1 MSESISR
8 SLKRVSNPALHII
21 LFEPEIPANTGNIA
35 RLCAA
40 AELPL
45 HLIHPL
51 GFKTDDRNLK
61 RAGLDYWSE
70 VDVREHADFEAFLD
84 LWKSFTPSPAPLITL
99 SAKAQKNYN
108 MVTEI
113 ELGLGLI
120 FGPET
125 RGLPQSLLEQYPS
138 YTVPMWGKVRSLNLS
153 TTVGIV
159 AYHFR
164 QQLKIFYCGNN
175 PATQN

>member
-8 SLKRVSNPALHII
+8 SARKIENPPLHII

-70 VDVREHADFEAFLD
+70 VDVTEHYNFAGFLNS
-84 LWKSFTPSPAPLITL
+84 WQSFTTSPKPIIAL
-99 SAKAQKNYN
+99 SAKADRNYN
-108 MVTEI
+108 SITDFP
-113 ELGLGLI
+113 LGSGLL

-125 RGLPQSLLEQYPS
+125 RGLPQSLLGEYS
-138 YTVPMWGKVRSLNLS
+138 TCTVPMSGKVRSLNLS

-159 AYHFR
+159 AYHYL
-164 QQLKIFYCGNN
+164 QKLKVF
-175 PATQN
+175 

>member
-1 MSESISR
+1 MSQSISR
-8 SLKRVSNPALHII
+8 SIKKIVNPPLHII
-21 LFEPEIPANTGNIA
+21 LYEPEIPANTGNIS

-40 AELPL
+40 AEIPL

-70 VDVREHADFEAFLD
+70 VDVTEHESFASFRDFWQNL
-84 LWKSFTPSPAPLITL
+84 TPTPAPLIAL

-108 MVTEI
+108 MITEI
-113 ELGLGLI
+113 EPGFGLI

-125 RGLPQSLLEQYPS
+125 RGLPQSLLDLYPAC
-138 YTVPMWGKVRSLNLS
+138 TVPMWGKVRSLNLS

-159 AYHFR
+159 AYHFL
-164 QQLKIFYCGNN
+164 QQLKIF
-175 PATQN
+175 

>member
-8 SLKRVSNPALHII
+8 AFKRIDSPPLHII

-40 AELPL
+40 AEIPL

-70 VDVREHADFEAFLD
+70 VDVTEHDNFAAFSDVWQNL
-84 LWKSFTPSPAPLITL
+84 TASPKPIIAL
-99 SAKAQKNYN
+99 SAKAKKNYN
-108 MVTEI
+108 CITDFPFGS
-113 ELGLGLI
+113 GLL

-125 RGLPQSLLEQYPS
+125 RGLPKYLLKT
-138 YTVPMWGKVRSLNLS
+138 YTTCIVPMTGKVRSLNLS

-159 AYHFR
+159 AYHFL
-164 QQLKIFYCGNN
+164 QQLKVF
-175 PATQN
+175 

>member
-8 SLKRVSNPALHII
+8 AFKRIDSPPLHII

-40 AELPL
+40 AEIPL
-45 HLIHPL
+45 HLIYPL

-70 VDVREHADFEAFLD
+70 VDVTEHKNFAAFLD
-84 LWKSFTPSPAPLITL
+84 VWQNLTTSPKPIIAL
-99 SAKAQKNYN
+99 SAKAEKNYISI
-108 MVTEI
+108 TDFPFGS
-113 ELGLGLI
+113 GLL

-125 RGLPQSLLEQYPS
+125 RGLPEYLLKT
-138 YTVPMWGKVRSLNLS
+138 YTACVVPMTGKVRSLNLS

-159 AYHFR
+159 AYHFL
-164 QQLKIFYCGNN
+164 QQLKVF
-175 PATQN
+175 

>member
-1 MSESISR
+1 MSESISKAAKHID
-8 SLKRVSNPALHII
+8 SPPLHII

-40 AELPL
+40 AEIPL

-70 VDVREHADFEAFLD
+70 VDVTEHDN
-84 LWKSFTPSPAPLITL
+84 FTNFANFWQNLHSDPRPIIAL
-99 SAKAQKNYN
+99 SAKAEKNYCRI
-108 MVTEI
+108 TDFPFGA
-113 ELGLGLI
+113 GLL

-125 RGLPQSLLEQYPS
+125 RGLPEYLLKTFP
-138 YTVPMWGKVRSLNLS
+138 TCVVPMTGKVRSLNLS
-153 TTVGIV
+153 TSVGIV
-159 AYHFR
+159 AYHFL
-164 QQLKIFYCGNN
+164 QQLKVF
-175 PATQN
+175 

>member
-8 SLKRVSNPALHII
+8 SIKQISRPPLHII
-21 LFEPEIPANTGNIA
+21 LFEPEIPANTGNIS

-40 AELPL
+40 AEIPL

-70 VDVREHADFEAFLD
+70 VDVTEHNNFAGFL
-84 LWKSFTPSPAPLITL
+84 SFWQTLTSELKPIIAL

-108 MVTEI
+108 QITDFPFGS
-113 ELGLGLI
+113 GLL

-125 RGLPQSLLEQYPS
+125 RGLPQSLLDTYNS
-138 YTVPMWGKVRSLNLS
+138 CTVPMSGKVRSLNLS

-159 AYHFR
+159 AYHFL
-164 QQLKIFYCGNN
+164 QHLKVF
-175 PATQN
+175 

>member
-8 SLKRVSNPALHII
+8 SVRQIDNPPLHII

-40 AELPL
+40 AEIPL

-70 VDVREHADFEAFLD
+70 VDVTEHDNFTSFLD
-84 LWKSFTPSPAPLITL
+84 VWNNLTVSPKPIIAL
-99 SAKAQKNYN
+99 SAKAKKNYN
-108 MVTEI
+108 SITDFP
-113 ELGLGLI
+113 LGSGLL

-125 RGLPQSLLEQYPS
+125 RGLPHYLLDNYTIC
-138 YTVPMWGKVRSLNLS
+138 TVPMTGKVRSLNLS

-159 AYHFR
+159 AYHFL
-164 QQLKIFYCGNN
+164 QQLKFL
-175 PATQN
+175 

>member
-8 SLKRVSNPALHII
+8 SVRCIDNPPLHII

-40 AELPL
+40 AEIPL

-70 VDVREHADFEAFLD
+70 VDVTEHDNFADFLNIWQNLTA
-84 LWKSFTPSPAPLITL
+84 SPKLIIAL
-99 SAKAQKNYN
+99 SAKAEKNYN
-108 MVTEI
+108 SI
-113 ELGLGLI
+113 NDFPLGSGLL

-125 RGLPQSLLEQYPS
+125 RGLPESLLDKYPAC
-138 YTVPMWGKVRSLNLS
+138 TVPMTGKVRSLNLS

-159 AYHFR
+159 AYHFL
-164 QQLKIFYCGNN
+164 QQLKVF
-175 PATQN
+175 

>member
-1 MSESISR
+1 MSESISKSSR
-8 SLKRVSNPALHII
+8 RIINPALHII
-21 LFEPEIPANTGNIA
+21 LFEPEIPANTGNIS

-51 GFKTDDRNLK
+51 GFKIDDRNLK

-70 VDVREHADFEAFLD
+70 VDVREHEDFEAFQD
-84 LWKSFTPSPAPLITL
+84 FWQNHTPSPAPLIAL
-99 SAKAQKNYN
+99 SAKAEKNYN
-108 MVTEI
+108 KVDEI
-113 ELGLGLI
+113 ESGFGLI

-125 RGLPQSLLEQYPS
+125 RGLPQSLLELYPAC
-138 YTVPMWGKVRSLNLS
+138 TVPMWGKVRSLNLS

-159 AYHFR
+159 AYYFL
-164 QQLKIFYCGNN
+164 QKLKIF
-175 PATQN
+175 

>member
-8 SLKRVSNPALHII
+8 SVRQIDNPPLHII

-51 GFKTDDRNLK
+51 GFQTDDRNLK

-70 VDVREHADFEAFLD
+70 VDVTEHDNFASFLNIWQN
-84 LWKSFTPSPAPLITL
+84 LTASPKPIIAL
-99 SAKAQKNYN
+99 SAKAEKNYN
-108 MVTEI
+108 RI
-113 ELGLGLI
+113 IDFPSGSGLL

-125 RGLPQSLLEQYPS
+125 RGLPHCLLDIYTTC
-138 YTVPMWGKVRSLNLS
+138 TVPMAGKVRSLNLS

-159 AYHFR
+159 AYHFL
-164 QQLKIFYCGNN
+164 QQLKIF
-175 PATQN
+175 

>member
-8 SLKRVSNPALHII
+8 SVKRFANPPLHII

-40 AELPL
+40 AEIPL

-70 VDVREHADFEAFLD
+70 VDVTEHDNFASFSN
-84 LWKSFTPSPAPLITL
+84 LWQNLTASPKPIIAL
-99 SAKAQKNYN
+99 SAKADRNYN
-108 MVTEI
+108 SITDFPFGS
-113 ELGLGLI
+113 GLL

-125 RGLPQSLLEQYPS
+125 RGLPQALRETYTSC
-138 YTVPMWGKVRSLNLS
+138 TVPMTGKVRSLNLS

-159 AYHFR
+159 AYHFL
-164 QQLKIFYCGNN
+164 QHLKVF
-175 PATQN
+175 

>member
-1 MSESISR
+1 MSKSISR
-8 SLKRVSNPALHII
+8 STKRIIHPALHII

-51 GFKTDDRNLK
+51 GFKTDDRHLK

-70 VDVREHADFEAFLD
+70 VDVREHEDFKAFRDFWENL
-84 LWKSFTPSPAPLITL
+84 SVSPAPIIAL
-99 SAKAQKNYN
+99 SAKADQNYN
-108 MVTEI
+108 MVTETAP
-113 ELGLGLI
+113 GLGLL

-125 RGLPQSLLEQYPS
+125 RGLPQSLIELYP
-138 YTVPMWGKVRSLNLS
+138 TCTIPMWGKVRSLNLS

-159 AYHFR
+159 AYHFL
-164 QQLKIFYCGNN
+164 QQLKIF
-175 PATQN
+175 

>member
-70 VDVREHADFEAFLD
+70 VDVREHENFDTFLNF
-84 LWKSFTPSPAPLITL
+84 WQNFTPSPAPLIAL
-99 SAKAQKNYN
+99 SARAEKNYN
-108 MVTEI
+108 KVTKI
-113 ELGLGLI
+113 EPGFGLI

-125 RGLPQSLLEQYPS
+125 RGLPQSILELYPAC
-138 YTVPMWGKVRSLNLS
+138 TVPMWGKVRSLNLS

-159 AYHFR
+159 AYHFL
-164 QQLKIFYCGNN
+164 QQLKIF
-175 PATQN
+175 

>member
-8 SLKRVSNPALHII
+8 SVRQIDNPPLHII

-40 AELPL
+40 AEIPL

-70 VDVREHADFEAFLD
+70 VDVTEHDNFTSFLD
-84 LWKSFTPSPAPLITL
+84 LWNNLTVAPKTIIAL
-99 SAKAQKNYN
+99 SAKAEKNYN
-108 MVTEI
+108 SITDFPWGS
-113 ELGLGLI
+113 GLL

-125 RGLPQSLLEQYPS
+125 RGLPRCLLDNFTTC
-138 YTVPMWGKVRSLNLS
+138 TVPMTGKVRSLNLS

-159 AYHFR
+159 AYHFL
-164 QQLKIFYCGNN
+164 QQLKIF
-175 PATQN
+175 

>member
-1 MSESISR
+1 MSESISK
-8 SLKRVSNPALHII
+8 SKKTVPNPPLHII

-70 VDVREHADFEAFLD
+70 VDVTEHKNFDTFSDF
-84 LWKSFTPSPAPLITL
+84 WKKLSPSPSPLIAL
-99 SAKAQKNYN
+99 SARAEINYN
-108 MVTEI
+108 KATEI
-113 ELGLGLI
+113 KPGFGLI

-125 RGLPQSLLEQYPS
+125 RGLPQSLLDHYPT

-159 AYHFR
+159 AYHFL
-164 QQLKIFYCGNN
+164 QQLKIF
-175 PATQN
+175 

>member
-8 SLKRVSNPALHII
+8 SHRQINNPPLHII

-70 VDVREHADFEAFLD
+70 VDVTEHNNFADFLTRWENL
-84 LWKSFTPSPAPLITL
+84 TTSPKPILAL
-99 SAKAQKNYN
+99 SAKAEKNYSN
-108 MVTEI
+108 I
-113 ELGLGLI
+113 HDFPLGSGLL

-125 RGLPQSLLEQYPS
+125 RGLPKSLLDMYTTC
-138 YTVPMWGKVRSLNLS
+138 TVPMTGQVRSLNLS

-159 AYHFR
+159 AYHFL
-164 QQLKIFYCGNN
+164 QQLKVF
-175 PATQN
+175 

>member
-1 MSESISR
+1 MSESISK
-8 SLKRVSNPALHII
+8 SAKRIVNPPLHII
-21 LFEPEIPANTGNIA
+21 LFEPEIPANTGNIS

-51 GFKTDDRNLK
+51 GFKIDDRNLK

-70 VDVREHADFEAFLD
+70 VDVREHDNFSAFRDFWQKL
-84 LWKSFTPSPAPLITL
+84 TPSPAPLVAL
-99 SAKAQKNYN
+99 SAKAETNYN
-108 MVTEI
+108 KVEEI
-113 ELGLGLI
+113 KPGFGLI

-125 RGLPQSLLEQYPS
+125 RGLPQSLLDIYPTC
-138 YTVPMWGKVRSLNLS
+138 TVPMWGKVRSLNLS

-159 AYHFR
+159 AYHFL
-164 QQLKIFYCGNN
+164 QQLKIF
-175 PATQN
+175 

>member
-8 SLKRVSNPALHII
+8 SSKRISRPPLHII
-21 LFEPEIPANTGNIA
+21 LFEPEIPANTGNIS

-40 AELPL
+40 AEIPL

-70 VDVREHADFEAFLD
+70 VDVTEHNNFAGFL
-84 LWKSFTPSPAPLITL
+84 SFWQTLYPEFKPIIAL
-99 SAKAQKNYN
+99 SAKAKKNYN
-108 MVTEI
+108 QITDFPFGS
-113 ELGLGLI
+113 GLL

-125 RGLPQSLLEQYPS
+125 RGLPQSLLNTYNS
-138 YTVPMWGKVRSLNLS
+138 CTVPMSGKVRSLNLS

-159 AYHFR
+159 TYHFL
-164 QQLKIFYCGNN
+164 QQLKVF
-175 PATQN
+175 

>member
-8 SLKRVSNPALHII
+8 SAKKVRNPALQII

-70 VDVREHADFEAFLD
+70 VDVTEHENFLAFSDF
-84 LWKSFTPSPAPLITL
+84 WKKLNPAPLPILAL
-99 SAKAQKNYN
+99 SAKAEMNYN
-108 MVTEI
+108 KVTGI
-113 ELGLGLI
+113 EPGFGLI

-125 RGLPQSLLEQYPS
+125 RGLPESLLDRYPAC
-138 YTVPMWGKVRSLNLS
+138 TVPMWGKVRSLNLS

-159 AYHFR
+159 AYHFL
-164 QQLKIFYCGNN
+164 QQLKIF
-175 PATQN
+175 

>member
-1 MSESISR
+1 MSKSISR
-8 SLKRVSNPALHII
+8 SSKKVRNPALHII
-21 LFEPEIPANTGNIA
+21 LFEPEIPANTGNIS

-70 VDVREHADFEAFLD
+70 VDVREHENFKAFHDFWQSLA
-84 LWKSFTPSPAPLITL
+84 PSPAPLIAL
-99 SAKAQKNYN
+99 SARAEKNYN
-108 MVTEI
+108 KITDI
-113 ELGLGLI
+113 EPGIGLI

-125 RGLPQSLLEQYPS
+125 RGLPQSLLELYPTC
-138 YTVPMWGKVRSLNLS
+138 TVPMWGKVRSLNLS

-159 AYHFR
+159 AYHFL
-164 QQLKIFYCGNN
+164 QQLKIF
-175 PATQN
+175 

>member
-1 MSESISR
+1 MSESITISV
-8 SLKRVSNPALHII
+8 KRVSNPALHII

-70 VDVREHADFEAFLD
+70 VDVREHDNFKSFCDF
-84 LWKSFTPSPAPLITL
+84 WQTFTPSSPASLIAL
-99 SAKAQKNYN
+99 SAKAKKNYN
-108 MVTEI
+108 KITEI
-113 ELGLGLI
+113 EPGSGLI

-125 RGLPQSLLEQYPS
+125 RGLPQSLLELYPACR
-138 YTVPMWGKVRSLNLS
+138 VPMWGKVRSLNLS

-159 AYHFR
+159 AYHYL
-164 QQLKIFYCGNN
+164 QHLKIF
-175 PATQN
+175 